1 VGVGSKV
8 LPSLACFPPMV
19 SHAVLPQKTSPS
31 MGGATMALVASGSSD
46 SCAESAMP
54 CEVQHRI
61 DFAAMCTAA
70 LRMDH
75 VSEQ

>member
-1 VGVGSKV
+1 VGAGSEV

-19 SHAVLPQKTSPS
+19 SHVVLPQKTSPS
-31 MGGATMALVASGSSD
+31 AGGAAAALVASGSSD

-61 DFAAMCTAA
+61 DFATMCAAA
-70 LRMDH
+70 LQMDH
-75 VSEQ
+75 ISKQ